1 MNNKTG
7 GCKMNDN
14 KKLITV
20 KEFAEMLS
28 NMKEHKFKGKIINP
42 GNENDGE
49 WFYGKLIQ
57 IKDDVFITAK
67 LNDQFSN
74 MYQVDIDTVEEYTGE
89 KYENHKVKNMKKSD
103 LKTGMCLENRN
114 GEKLRFINGYFVT
127 NNLEIIGIDFDREYL
142 ENLESALRGDDGSD
156 IMKVFDDDKN
166 LIWER

>member
-1 MNNKTG
+1 
-7 GCKMNDN
+7 
-14 KKLITV
+14 
-20 KEFAEMLS
+20 
-28 NMKEHKFKGKIINP
+28 MKEHKFKGKIINP

-89 KYENHKVKNMKKSD
+89 KEKNHKVKNMKKSD
-103 LKTGMCLENRN
+103 LKTGMWLENRN